1 MLSRG
6 KYYGELISSGRTMRP
21 FLPGPALS
29 CVLIA
34 FAPPAWCQVELDL
47 GPAPAVSSDPLSDEE
62 LVKVDKAIEKA
73 LEWLAA
79 EQNPDGS
86 FPTMPHG
93 QPGITSLCVMAFA
106 SQGHI
111 PGEGP
116 YGDKLSHAIQFIID
130 MQKPNGLLAL
140 VAPAAVPLT
149 RSAPM
154 PPIIYNHGMSGLAL
168 AESYG
173 MMGGGEDDTRDA
185 IESALEA
192 TLIMQGWTKRREADI
207 GGWRYLHLHD
217 DEEDFDSDLS
227 ATGWQL
233 MFLRSAKNAGF
244 DVPKEA
250 IDNAVAYVKRCF
262 NPELGTFQYVAS
274 KHDRRSRGMAGA
286 GVLAMAHAGHHDSDE
301 ARLTGDWILKNKFDR
316 YNVNV
321 IFDPTAWPDDRYH
334 YGLFNCSQ
342 AMYQL
347 GDEYWDKFFPS
358 TARTL
363 LANQGPDGAW
373 QAESY
378 NGDQIYGNAYTTALV
393 VLSLSAPNQLLPIFQ
408 R

>member
-1 MLSRG
+1 MR
-6 KYYGELISSGRTMRP
+6 RT
-21 FLPGPALS
+21 FFGPIAVCCHLTILAPSAL
-29 CVLIA
+29 
-34 FAPPAWCQVELDL
+34 CQFELDL
-47 GPAPAVSSDPLSDEE
+47 RPAPLVSNEPLSDDD
-62 LVKVDKAIEKA
+62 LLKVDQAIEKS
-73 LEWLAA
+73 LHWLAA
-79 EQNPDGS
+79 QQNSDGS
-86 FPTMPHG
+86 FPTFPTG
-93 QPGITSLCVMAFA
+93 QPGITGLCLMAFA
-106 SQGHI
+106 SQGHV

-116 YGDKLSHAIQFIID
+116 YGDKLARAVQYVLKV
-130 MQKPNGLLAL
+130 QKPSGLLAL
-140 VAPAAVPLT
+140 VAPNSTQVT
-149 RSAPM
+149 RGVVQPG
-154 PPIIYNHGMSGLAL
+154 IIYNHGMAGLAL

-173 MMGGGEDDTRDA
+173 MMGGGENETRLA
-185 IESALEA
+185 IEQALEA
-192 TLIMQGWTKRREADI
+192 TLTMQGWVKRREIDN

-217 DEEDFDSDLS
+217 DEEFFDSDLS

-250 IDNAVAYVKRCF
+250 IDKAVGYVKRCF
-262 NPELGTFQYVAS
+262 NPQLGTFQYAATRF
-274 KHDRRSRGMAGA
+274 DRRSRGMAGA
-286 GVLAMAHAGHHDSDE
+286 GVLAMAHAGYHNSEE

-321 IFDPTAWPDDRYH
+321 IFNPRAWPDDRYH

-363 LANQGPDGAW
+363 LANQGTDGAW
-373 QAESY
+373 PPETY
-378 NGDQIYGNAYTTALV
+378 NGDQLYGNAYTTALV

>member
-1 MLSRG
+1 MR
-6 KYYGELISSGRTMRP
+6 SSLLGLT
-21 FLPGPALS
+21 AV
-29 CVLIA
+29 CVLGMA
-34 FAPPAWCQVELDL
+34 ALPARGQFGLDFSSAPTASNE
-47 GPAPAVSSDPLSDEE
+47 PLSDEE
-62 LVKVDKAIEKA
+62 LIKIDDAIEKA
-73 LEWLAA
+73 LAWLAA
-79 EQNPDGS
+79 QQNPDGS

-116 YGDKLSHAIQFIID
+116 YGDKLSRAIEFILN

-140 VAPAAVPLT
+140 IAPRSIPLIRGVPQP
-149 RSAPM
+149 S
-154 PPIIYNHGMSGLAL
+154 IIYNHGMSGLAL

-185 IESALEA
+185 IEKALEA
-192 TLIMQGWTKRREADI
+192 TLIMQGWAKRREIDN

-217 DEEDFDSDLS
+217 DEEYFDSDLS

-244 DVPKEA
+244 DVPKQA
-250 IDNAVAYVKRCF
+250 IDEAVGYVKRCF
-262 NPELGTFQYVAS
+262 NPELGTFQYAATRF
-274 KHDRRSRGMAGA
+274 DRRSRGMAGA
-286 GVLAMAHAGHHDSDE
+286 GVLAMAHAGYHNSEE
-301 ARLTGDWILKNKFDR
+301 ARLTGDWILQHKFDR
-316 YNVNV
+316 YNVAE
-321 IFDPTAWPDDRYH
+321 IFNPNAWPDDRYH

-347 GDEYWDKFFPS
+347 GDKYWDEFFPS

-363 LANQGPDGAW
+363 LANQGTDGSW
-373 QAESY
+373 QPENY